1 MKTSSRWNIRSM
13 GGKIILGLVL
23 AAMFGSVD
31 VAPSFGDDGRHGRG
45 DRYEHRGRG
54 HDRGDRYEHR
64 GRGHDRGV
72 RYYHDNRG
80 RRYHH
85 VRGRRVYQP
94 YVYTERVYVEPPV
107 YYEPPPPPGIS
118 IFLPG
123 LTIRP

>member
-1 MKTSSRWNIRSM
+1 MI
-13 GGKIILGLVL
+13 GLVL
-23 AAMFGSVD
+23 AAMVGGIN
-31 VAPSFGDDGRHGRG
+31 VAPSFGDDGRYG
-45 DRYEHRGRG
+45 
-54 HDRGDRYEHR
+54 RGDRYEHR

-72 RYYHDNRG
+72 RYYHDDRG

-123 LTIRP
+123 ITIRP

>member
-1 MKTSSRWNIRSM
+1 M
-13 GGKIILGLVL
+13 GGKIMLGLVL
-23 AAMFGSVD
+23 AAMFGAVD
-31 VAPSFGDDGRHGRG
+31 VVPSYARDGHGG
-45 DRYEHRGRG
+45 HDRYEKRGRG
-54 HDRGDRYEHR
+54 HDR
-64 GRGHDRGV
+64 V
-72 RYYHDNRG
+72 RYYHDDRG

-123 LTIRP
+123 IIIRP